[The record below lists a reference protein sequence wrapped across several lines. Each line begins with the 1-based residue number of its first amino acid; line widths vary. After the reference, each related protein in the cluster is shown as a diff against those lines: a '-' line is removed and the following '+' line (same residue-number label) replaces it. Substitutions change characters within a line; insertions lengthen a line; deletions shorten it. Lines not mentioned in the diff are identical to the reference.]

1 VVAGAVA
8 GRGGGTR
15 NRVNDLLIG
24 MDLGS
29 SGLKGVLAHPERG
42 VLSVT
47 ERSYPMHRPH
57 AGWAEND
64 PEDWFAAVGGAVDE
78 LLAIARVDA
87 TAVGAVC
94 IVSQRDV
101 VALVD
106 VDGAVLGPSIHWSDR
121 RDHDET
127 AMLFE
132 QLGRDRIFDISGT
145 APIPGLVLPNLVWTR
160 VHQPELFARARW
172 ALSPKDF
179 VAHRLTGVAGTDPTS
194 LTRSLIND
202 WRAGGW
208 SEDLCREAGI
218 PAAILPPVTASA
230 WESRAVLDERAQLI
244 GLAPGT
250 VLAMGGG
257 DDPSSC
263 LGCGVV
269 APGSVSIGSS
279 SSSSWRVVSEQPSVD
294 PALPLGV
301 LPHVVPGLFLHEMVA
316 VGTGTSMRWLRQLFS
331 QAAEPPPSYEELL
344 APAATV
350 APGAGGVR
358 FYPYVEGATV
368 PHEDDRVRAAFLGIE
383 AHHGR
388 AHLVRAVLESVAF
401 QYPPML
407 ELIDR
412 AGHTVNT
419 ITISDGESR
428 STLWNQLKADVVGR
442 RLLVAAVAEATALG
456 ATILAGMA
464 LSAFPDAEAG
474 IAQLVPTP
482 ATADPDLDNHARYAE
497 HWQSWESGRRHVFA
511 AAQPYQHISN

>member
-1 VVAGAVA
+1 MASR
-8 GRGGGTR
+8 RGSTHD
-15 NRVNDLLIG
+15 RVTDHLIG
-24 MDLGS
+24 IDLGS
-29 SGLKGVLAHPERG
+29 SGLKAVLAHPERG
-42 VLSVT
+42 VLTVT
-47 ERSYPMHRPH
+47 ERSYPMHRPR

-64 PEDWFAAVGGAVDE
+64 PEDWFAAVGGAVGN
-78 LLAIARVDA
+78 LLATAYVDA

-94 IVSQRDV
+94 VVSQRDN

-106 VDGAVLGPSIHWSDR
+106 ADGRVLGPSIHWSDR
-121 RDHDET
+121 RDHEET
-127 AMLFE
+127 EALFE
-132 QLGRDRIFDISGT
+132 QLGRDRIFDVSGT

-160 VHQPELFARARW
+160 VHQQQLFLRARW

-179 VAHRLTGVAGTDPTS
+179 IAYRLTGVAATDPTS

-218 PAAILPPVTASA
+218 PPAILPPVTASP
-230 WESRAVLDERAQLI
+230 WESRAVLDERARLI

-279 SSSSWRVVSEQPSVD
+279 SSSSWRVVSEQASVD

-301 LPHVVPGLFLHEMVA
+301 LPHVVPGRFLHEMVA
-316 VGTGTSMRWLRQLFS
+316 VGSGTSMRWLRQLLS
-331 QAAEPPPSYEELL
+331 QEGERPLTYEELL
-344 APAATV
+344 APASRVT
-350 APGAGGVR
+350 PGADGVR

-368 PHEDDRVRAAFLGIE
+368 PHEDNRVRAAFLGIE
-383 AHHGR
+383 AHHTR
-388 AHLVRAVLESVAF
+388 AHLVRAALESVAY
-401 QYPPML
+401 QYPAML

-412 AGHTVNT
+412 AGHTVRT

-428 STLWNQLKADVVGR
+428 SALWNQLKADVLGR
-442 RLLVAAVAEATALG
+442 RLEVATVAEATALG
-456 ATILAGMA
+456 AAILAGMA
-464 LSAFPDAEAG
+464 LDAFYDAEAG
-474 IAQLVPTP
+474 IARLVPTP
-482 ATADPDLDNHARYAE
+482 HTTDPDLGNHARYDE
-497 HWQSWESGRRHVFA
+497 HQRRWEFGRQRVFA
-511 AAQPYQHISN
+511 AAQPYQRTRN